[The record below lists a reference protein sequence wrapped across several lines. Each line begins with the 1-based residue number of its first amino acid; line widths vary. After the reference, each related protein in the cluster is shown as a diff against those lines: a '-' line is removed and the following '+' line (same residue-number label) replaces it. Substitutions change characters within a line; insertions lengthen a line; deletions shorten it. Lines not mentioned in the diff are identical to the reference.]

1 MQGSNNQ
8 GYNYNRN
15 LLAEVKVFKDG
26 TLKMK
31 RLWSITKVWCSHIL
45 MHREMVTYEKI
56 KIFGWGIIPHLYSS
70 DLTPADLHLFWNL
83 QKMVQCFDSKP
94 KDLYKNGC
102 MALVNH
108 QRNNRAYVNEEISFI
123 FLPGT
128 KCWHYLSSQHWDHNP
143 LS

>member
-1 MQGSNNQ
+1 
-8 GYNYNRN
+8 
-15 LLAEVKVFKDG
+15 
-26 TLKMK
+26 
-31 RLWSITKVWCSHIL
+31 

-123 FLPGT
+123 FLSGT
-128 KCWHYLSSQHWDHNP
+128 KC
-143 LS
+143 